1 MKISEE
7 HLSKPG
13 LVVIDIT
20 AADEATAKEA
30 ATTLGGLWLSSGP
43 SAPWRTPGQV
53 QTANAATQTEKAAM
67 TSSSSAP
74 DVRCRAKL
82 VSRYSAPPPGSAT
95 TTGGKLLFKVYVLVP
110 PGCLTRWS
118 PPPQV
123 MHPRVTSGTSGTT
136 SGK

>member
-1 MKISEE
+1 MAT
-7 HLSKPG
+7 G
-13 LVVIDIT
+13 LWKRPRAMGLYCL
-20 AADEATAKEA
+20 AAALFATAGVMSA
-30 ATTLGGLWLSSGP
+30 GATP
-43 SAPWRTPGQV
+43 

-110 PGCLTRWS
+110 PGCLTRVS
-118 PPPQV
+118 PPPLV